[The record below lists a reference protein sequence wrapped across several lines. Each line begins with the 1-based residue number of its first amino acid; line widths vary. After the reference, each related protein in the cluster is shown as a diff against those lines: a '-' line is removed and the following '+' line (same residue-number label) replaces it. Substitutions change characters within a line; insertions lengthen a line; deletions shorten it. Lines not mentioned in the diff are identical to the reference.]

1 MHQRRDREEDQTVKH
16 YLNTSKAVDDAINS
30 AAAKREWCCEW
41 DFDDGLEGSGWRVAH
56 YFELRKTGDFVVKLR
71 FRDETGKLVA
81 DADQKV
87 IEITKTVAVR
97 PTRQGSLVDD
107 RAWTE
112 SLKLAAA
119 LLIAVF
125 GLVAGAR
132 DQLLKLDILPG
143 LVAVFLVGFG
153 ADTIKSL
160 LTSKN

>member
-1 MHQRRDREEDQTVKH
+1 VSFF
-16 YLNTSKAVDDAINS
+16 NDALDG
-30 AAAKREWCCEW
+30 AAAKQEWTCEW
-41 DFDDGLEGSGWRVAH
+41 DFGDGLTGKGWKVAH
-56 YFELRKTGDFVVKLR
+56 YFELRKGAQGITPFPITARL
-71 FRDETGKLVA
+71 RDENGNLVA
-81 DADQKV
+81 DAAGKA
-87 IEITKTVAVR
+87 IEVTRTVDVR
-97 PTRQGSLVDD
+97 PSVQGSLVDD

-112 SLKLAAA
+112 SLKLTAA

-160 LTSKN
+160 LTTKN